1 LVNIVRIAFKPK
13 SFLARSPTDNIL
25 ISENTMWYW
34 TSNKSPLNSGKKLI
48 FKENPN
54 PSGAELVFA

>member
-1 LVNIVRIAFKPK
+1 MNVQIFSLQEEKF
-13 SFLARSPTDNIL
+13 
-25 ISENTMWYW
+25 
-34 TSNKSPLNSGKKLI
+34 I